1 MTAHAKLSASGA
13 HRWMACPGS
22 VAAEAGI
29 PDTSSPFAEEG
40 TLAHQVMETCLRG
53 GWHASTA
60 CDDQEMAEAVQV
72 YLDYVRSIPAAEMLV
87 ERRVD
92 FSQWVPDGFG
102 TADTILIYDNVIH
115 IVDLKY
121 GKGVQVDAVNNP
133 QGALYALGAYAD
145 YGFIADIDTVKISI
159 VQPRRDSISEWELPL
174 EDLLRFG
181 EQAASAAEAALAP
194 NAPRIPGEKQCR
206 FCKAKATCAALA
218 NMTSETIMADFDDVS
233 GAPPPN
239 TLTPLQLSKVM
250 HAKPMIEAWLS
261 SVESLAKKT
270 LAEGKPFPGFK
281 LVEGRSNRKWTDET
295 TAGDRLELLLG
306 ESAWTKK
313 LISPPQ
319 AEKALGKKFKSA
331 IEDIIVKPQGAP
343 VIALESDPRPALGD
357 GMELEFSEI
366 VDDE

>member
-1 MTAHAKLSASGA
+1 MKAHAKLSASGA

-22 VAAEAGI
+22 LAAEAGI

-53 GWHASTA
+53 GWHAATV

-72 YLDYVRSIPAAEMLV
+72 YLDYVRSIPSAELLV

-102 TADTILIYDNVIH
+102 TADTVLLYDNVIH

-121 GKGVQVDAVNNP
+121 GKGVHVNAENNP
-133 QGALYALGAYAD
+133 QAALYALGAYAD
-145 YGFIADIDTVKISI
+145 YGFVADIDTVRISI
-159 VQPRRDSISEWELPL
+159 VQPRRDNISEWELSL

-181 EQAASAAEAALAP
+181 EQAAHAAEAALAP

-218 NMTSETIMADFDDVS
+218 NMTAETLMSDFDDIS

-250 HAKPMIEAWLS
+250 RAKPLIEAWLA
-261 SVESLAKKT
+261 SVEAIVRKT
-270 LAEGKPFPGFK
+270 LAEGKPLPGFK
-281 LVEGRSNRKWTDET
+281 LVEGRSNRKWADEKV
-295 TAGDRLELLLG
+295 AGEELEFLLG
-306 ESAWTKK
+306 EAAWIKK
-313 LISPPQ
+313 PISPTQ
-319 AEKALGKKFKSA
+319 AEKALGKKDKSV
-331 IEDIIVKPQGAP
+331 IENLIVKPPGAP
-343 VIALESDPRPALGD
+343 VIVSDSDPRPAIGD
-357 GMELEFSEI
+357 EIGLEFSEI